1 MISISL
7 LPMKSG
13 QALAAGFNLTP
24 PSLPDNIKQTSQALA
39 ADFKLTAP
47 GLTDDQTKQSGAGIA
62 EKLGIRDLLPTARDG
77 PSWSLN
83 ENDPKDDHNFSFK
96 SLKHIDLHQD
106 GTDGSKVWKMDAKT
120 GTHKHGVRIH
130 VDAPKGKW
138 KNEEMSGYFKML
150 KGNDQFTMIARHGPS
165 YHDNGGCDAYG
176 YYGMLSANGDAYFKK
191 KTYHFGGGY
200 SDRTAVKKHV
210 VDDIKGR
217 WIGMKFLTYDL
228 PGGKVKLELWVDDGD
243 ETNHWKKATEYV
255 DDGNWDTHSS
265 HCDRPKDWVIKDG
278 TRSTFRVD
286 NSEFDFKK
294 LQVRE
299 ITP

>member
-1 MISISL
+1 MRSRIHISSVLLLVGLVAMISVSL

-13 QALAAGFNLTP
+13 QALAADFKLTT
-24 PSLPDNIKQTSQALA
+24 PSLPDDII
-39 ADFKLTAP
+39 
-47 GLTDDQTKQSGAGIA
+47 KQSGKGIA
-62 EKLGIRDLLPTARDG
+62 EKIGIDDLLPTAKDG
-77 PSWSLN
+77 PTWSLN
-83 ENDPKDDHNFSFK
+83 DDPKDDHNFSFR
-96 SLKHIDLHQD
+96 SLKHIDLKQD
-106 GTDGSKVWKMDAKT
+106 GVDGSKVWKMDAET
-120 GTHKHGVRIH
+120 GSHKHGVRIH
-130 VDAPKGKW
+130 VNSPKGEW

-191 KTYHFGGGY
+191 KTYHYGGGY
-200 SDRTAVKKHV
+200 SDRTAVQKHV

-217 WIGMKFLTYDL
+217 WIGMKFLVYDL

-243 ETNHWKKATEYV
+243 ETNHWKKATEFV
-255 DDGNWDTHSS
+255 DDGNWDTASS
-265 HCDRPKDWVIKDG
+265 HCDRPKDWIIKDG

-294 LQVRE
+294 LAVRE